1 MPDRRPYANRGVPRR
16 VTTRRPGRQ
25 FPVAPFLVGI
35 AVLMAL
41 GAAWAFNP
49 FASSARLPGGVSSD
63 AARAQPDTSIAD
75 AAHLADAALPTPVGN
90 PTPAATPVRREEE
103 EDLRVPEAVQ

>member
-25 FPVAPFLVGI
+25 FPVGPFMLGV
-35 AVLMAL
+35 AMLMAL

-49 FASSARLPGGVSSD
+49 FASPARLTGPVPSD
-63 AARAQPDTSIAD
+63 AARAQPESSVAD
-75 AAHLADAALPTPVGN
+75 ATHLADAALPAPVGN
-90 PTPAATPVRREEE
+90 PTPAATPVRLQR
-103 EDLRVPEAVQ
+103 A